1 VLWKIEKSK
10 DISKIM
16 NLLKFATAGSVDH
29 GKSTLLGRILY
40 DLNQLKDDQIEALH
54 EDGSLNLAFATDGL
68 SAERSQGITID
79 VAYRYFNIDNKRY
92 VSVDAPG
99 HEEFTRNAFTAFTQ
113 VHAVIL
119 VVDVERDDYNQFYKH
134 LALCEMLLIP
144 NIAVVINKIDAV
156 NYDEVAYRNKV
167 EVLKND
173 DRWPSKLSIQFIPAS
188 ALVGDNV
195 IHKTEKTSWYSGST
209 IFEFLEKCSIPK
221 MKGILHVQKKYGDSF
236 QGTIFGKINSDILKD
251 FAIDTSTINGKTWD
265 DKIEL
270 EDGSWECSFRS
281 DDKLD
286 GRLYG
291 TEIITSAKVQ
301 VKLFNVS
308 EFEITTNQENLAIQT
323 IAGLYDI
330 EHIEIKIT
338 LIPNAI
344 CEAVISLKSSMD
356 YSIYDFG
363 NVAGRFTI
371 VNKSANSIIAG
382 GVIIA

>member
-1 VLWKIEKSK
+1 VLWRIGKSK
-10 DISKIM
+10 DISKTM

-79 VAYRYFNIDNKRY
+79 VAYRYFSIDNKRY

-156 NYDEVAYRNKV
+156 NYDEVAFSNKV

-173 DRWPSKLSIQFIPAS
+173 DRWPSKLPILFIPAS

-195 IHKTEKTSWYSGST
+195 INKTEKTSWHSGST
-209 IFEFLEKCSIPK
+209 IFEFLEKCSIPE
-221 MKGILHVQKKYGDSF
+221 MKGMLHVQRKHGEYF
-236 QGTIFGKINSDILKD
+236 HGTVYGKINSEILKG
-251 FAIDTSTINGKTWD
+251 FAIDASTINGKKCD
-265 DKIEL
+265 NKIEL
-270 EDGSWECSFRS
+270 EAGCWECSFS
-281 DDKLD
+281 SEDKSNE
-286 GRLYG
+286 RLYG
-291 TEIITSAKVQ
+291 SDIINSATVH

-308 EFEITTNQENLAIQT
+308 EFEITANYEEIAIQT
-323 IAGLYDI
+323 IVGLYDI
-330 EHIEIKIT
+330 GHIEMKT
-338 LIPNAI
+338 ALIPNAI
-344 CEAVISLKSSMD
+344 CEALITLKISID
-356 YSIYDFG
+356 FSIYEFG

-371 VNKSANSIIAG
+371 VNKSTNSIIAG